1 MRVLTVFVA
10 AAGTMFHASA
20 GAQQDGGAPPDLSG
34 IYEAAPFIG
43 TPEVSQPDPY
53 PYTAAGRRA
62 FDAYGTLEFAPRALD
77 DCAPDTMP
85 GVLWSN
91 NPMQISEADG
101 MIVLHFERA
110 NIVRSIPLGG
120 ALPAD
125 AEPNGLGHSVARWE
139 GDVLTI
145 ETAYLSGGY
154 LFNNRGYPLSTE
166 GRLTERWWREP
177 GELDLTLEV
186 TVDDPLN
193 YTETFTLARPWI
205 WAPHE
210 EIRPWVCIDLGSGDE
225 EPDIDE
231 LARQLEAL

>member
-1 MRVLTVFVA
+1 MRVLTVLVA
-10 AAGTMFHASA
+10 VAGTAFHASA
-20 GAQQDGGAPPDLSG
+20 GAQQDEGAAPDLSG
-34 IYEAAPFIG
+34 IYEAEPFIG
-43 TPEVSQPDPY
+43 VPAVSQPDPY
-53 PYTAAGRRA
+53 PYTAAGQRA

-85 GVLWSN
+85 GVLWSA

-125 AEPNGLGHSVARWE
+125 AEPSGLGQSVARWD

-145 ETAYLSGGY
+145 ETAHLSGGY
-154 LFNNRGYPLSTE
+154 LFNNRGYPLSAE

-177 GELDLTLEV
+177 GELDLTLQV
-186 TVDDPLN
+186 TVDDPIN

-231 LARQLEAL
+231 LVRQLEAL